1 MKISLGHLLSN
12 EKTHDGSPSEMEEET
27 PSDLF
32 DINHDVPKALSMA
45 EEYENE
51 GSLFSF
57 DFQDWNDRVYVAVG
71 KTSES
76 SSSMDALA
84 WTLEHVVSPTTLVQL
99 IHVFPVVR
107 HIPSPCKLSLFL
119 FGVSYSWSNPCLGK
133 TIKKRVNLEF

>member
-133 TIKKRVNLEF
+133 TIK